1 MRKYLHNICTTQV
14 SFTSCIYIYNTIL
27 SHFGEAVILV
37 IAQVLG
43 QVLGFK
49 GGFLEV
55 FWSYNGTQNMPETK
69 IR

>member
-1 MRKYLHNICTTQV
+1 ML
-14 SFTSCIYIYNTIL
+14 
-27 SHFGEAVILV
+27 
-37 IAQVLG
+37 AQVLG
-43 QVLGFK
+43 KVLGFK